1 MQTKYYYFNDI
12 TESFSILNLENFTYS
27 KYFNLN
33 SKLNVTIP
41 FADSLLKVS
50 FLVASGLFAYDLIK
64 ESLKLLE
71 VKL

>member
-1 MQTKYYYFNDI
+1 
-12 TESFSILNLENFTYS
+12 LNLENFTYS